1 MPQETNLNV
10 SPYFDDFDPKNNYYK
25 VLFKPG
31 YPVQAR
37 ELTTLQ
43 SILQNQTEQFGT
55 HIFREGAK
63 VIPGQTLYNTKYS
76 VVEIE
81 NSFTGIP
88 VSSYI
93 NALIGTT
100 IKGETSGVR
109 ARVET
114 VISSLESERGNAS
127 LYISYIS
134 SGLTNSAQSFSDG
147 ENLLTESGL
156 QTSNVIFIPN
166 ENFATTLSQDSTSI
180 ASAFTVQNGVYFLRG
195 TFVNVSTQTIILDQY
210 SNTPTYRIGFNIT
223 EEAITSDTDETLYDN
238 SQGFNNFTSPGADR
252 LKITA
257 NLTRKSIFDFDDKN
271 FVEIASVQEGL
282 LRNTPNDTQYNLIN
296 DTLAART
303 YEESGDY
310 YIKPFKLTCIE
321 SLNDEEGNNGI
332 FKKNQLTYDGGTP
345 SDDLAVYRISPGKAY
360 VRGYRVDTTAPTF
373 LDVNKSRDK
382 KELKNQGINY
392 VTGPAI
398 SLNNVSGSP
407 VIGIGN
413 TYVLSL
419 RSSRIQNKNV
429 ASGNEIGVARVYD
442 FALESGS
449 YNTTNPASNEWD
461 ISLYDIQTY
470 TNVILNQPVTL
481 SASTYVKGRSSGAS
495 GFVKTGVTNQTEI
508 QLQSVK
514 GSFIVGEN
522 FSFNGSENGRVST
535 AVTTFGIED
544 IQSIYGFVG
553 TAGTFN
559 ADTAQTKKITVGEA
573 TISLR
578 DGASNTSVVT
588 IPNLTF
594 SKVIKKGNLVSFF
607 DSNNFILETAA
618 IKGITTT
625 STSSGQ
631 KVFAIENNPGNN
643 DVYVNGIKLSSTE
656 YVSLGA
662 TSIQLNVETNIND
675 EVEINAFVSGIR
687 NAQEVIA
694 YQGQTVIPF
703 STTTT
708 LTTADLNNTQIYIN
722 GIKIDDSLFNIFT
735 GTGVIHLNTPPT
747 QGSFVAIREYAVGS
761 KIGLT
766 TATTSIATTSFTAA
780 YTPGKEEVYVNGV
793 KLLKNTEYTATS
805 GAVVNLTNATNPGDI
820 VEIVQQNS
828 VIGTATTITAVG
840 LQTAYTVPS
849 YTSGFVDVFYNG
861 VLLRATEFT
870 ENTATEIYIPV
881 PAVANDKV
889 EIISYPSASFVSSSS
904 TITVSESQDD
914 FIPNASNKDYEIFVD
929 GVKYNK
935 NDFSEISGNSSFLLN
950 YSLFVNDLVEVIRYQ
965 NNTYYSSSKFTAVEG
980 QQTFTVS
987 YTPGFLDVYVNGIK
1001 LDFSNYDAL
1010 NGTSVV
1016 FGVGLSAGDIVEF
1029 LSYTITAFSTQD
1041 SALAYDASFGKVKS
1055 VGTNNG
1061 FTILTIEPTTSVAGV
1076 NNGNLPKK
1084 TINVSDLQLLGTK
1097 LPESSDN
1104 TLYTPFSR
1112 RNVSDINLASSNLTI
1127 RKQYDV
1133 VVTANSTNT
1142 VIAEANETFLPFDEE
1157 RYVLTFSDGTVQSLR
1172 SDMFT
1177 FGAGSTRLTINGINK
1192 SGNARLIATLRKIN
1206 VVSKAKENQR
1216 SNSLIVIYSANSSSG
1231 IGTTTLNDGLTPG
1244 NYPYGTRVQDEEI
1257 SLNVPDI
1264 IKLHGVFES
1273 YGTDNPSAPRLSLE
1287 SLTGPNA
1294 TTIDLILGETVRG
1307 ARSGARAIHVERTT
1321 DTTLEIVYLNQKSF
1335 IVGENL
1341 TFEESGIEARVSSIT
1356 SNGRDIT
1363 SSYILDNGQRDT
1375 FYDYGRIR
1383 RISEKD
1389 SPKKKIKIYFQ
1400 RGFYSPN
1407 DTGDITTVNS
1417 YTSFNF
1423 SKDIPYYNE
1432 LRNTDIID
1440 IRPRVAT
1447 YTILSDAK
1455 SPFEFSGRSFAQ
1467 SGNSAKNIL
1476 ASDEQILLDFKF
1488 FLPRIDKVFLDK
1500 NGIFKLVE
1508 GVSSENPN
1516 PPTSIDDAIE
1526 IAQIFLPPYLY
1537 NTQNASVSQQSYKR
1551 YTMADISRLETRIN
1565 SLEKFTTLSLLETD
1579 TANLSVPDKNG
1590 VNQFKSGFLVDN
1602 YKNSSNQD
1610 VRNGVKNSIN
1620 PNVGEL
1626 RPSHYTSAIDLI
1638 LGSNSIIGIGQSSN
1652 PLADLNYVTD
1662 LQGSNIKKT
1671 GDVISLNYSSVE
1683 WLSQPFATRTEQI
1696 SPYLVNFWAG
1706 TLDLTP
1712 DSDIWVDSVRLDPEN
1727 LNVAGNFTSTI
1738 DKIAKLEN
1746 YDSQIGFIPTIWE
1759 SWNIIWTGNRN
1770 LLSGKSETRS
1780 TYTQFF
1786 NNNGTSSNNGD
1797 LRWIGLEKSS
1807 DGVTVESITS
1817 DTDKTHS
1824 QTIDTQEFETL
1835 TIGDRSV
1842 ASEITPFIRS
1852 RNIEFVS
1859 KRLQPYSRMYA
1870 FFDGVDVNNF
1880 VVPKLIEIKMDSG
1893 VFTVGETVSGFFP
1906 GIDYDDVISGVN
1918 PKIAFRVSA
1927 SNHKSGP
1934 YNIPTEIY
1942 KFNPYNSD
1950 LSIPSKYSSTSTVL
1964 NVDTFSLANEPQ
1976 GEYFGFISVGMKL
1989 YGQTSG
1995 AQATVQNVRIV
2006 TDSTGTVIGSFYVP
2020 DPNISINPK
2029 FTTGEKVF
2037 KLTNSSVNSSSTDV
2051 LNSVSEDKY
2060 LSVGTIETVEDDTAS
2075 IKSPKKISKFTFKDS
2090 VVSSFGGK
2098 YIDPLAQTFT
2108 VDDETGVFLTGLDIY
2123 FEDKDDELPV
2133 TCQLKTVDF
2142 NQPSDVVL
2150 PFSEVTLDASSV
2162 VKTSDATTPTFF
2174 AFKSP
2179 VYLEGKR
2186 SYAIVLSTNSNNY
2199 KVWTSRLGEVDKK
2212 TSSSSQVLVSTQPI
2226 LGALFKSQNASNW
2239 QPTVTDDL
2247 TFKLYRAEFVNT
2259 GDISFFNPEL
2269 AEGNAQIPTLIQNPI
2284 TSNSRK
2290 IRIGIS
2296 SNLSDNNF
2304 ILGNSVIQ
2312 LSTGANGNYV
2322 GSVGKASGLSILN
2335 AGIGYAPLSGTETYS
2350 TVALRTL
2357 TGTGK
2362 DATANI
2368 TVNSGVVASVSLVSG
2383 GTGYSVGD
2391 VLTATFGTTKTGTNL
2406 KINVTSISGINQL
2419 ILDNVQGNFVA
2430 GFANTIYRYTGTTET
2445 SVGIPTTIVNSSGSE
2460 LFISSA
2466 IDIVSDGLHFK
2477 VNHKNHGMHSNTN
2490 YVTIKGV
2497 LPDVS
2502 PTTISV
2508 SYAKDYNGEIAIG
2521 AAAGFEIFENLPVS
2535 GANPGY
2541 ILVNE
2546 EIIKYE
2552 GVSNGQLSNVT
2563 RGIDNS
2569 LRKAITGGDVIYKYE
2584 YSGVSLRRINRTHR
2598 LSDSTIANSIGLNYY
2613 NIKLN
2618 TKDADY
2624 GLDRS
2629 SEQSVYVPL
2638 YFSNTTTA
2646 GGNVVKVTQNIPFE
2660 AITPNIQTFIPN
2672 LTSVNAQ
2679 IRTISG
2685 TSISGSET
2693 SFIDQGFES
2702 IILNRTNY
2710 LNSPRIIASKINEK
2724 NLLPTLPGNKSFTVS
2739 LNLATDNTRL
2749 SPIIDTTRVNMITT
2763 SNRINSVVTNYKTDP
2778 RVNSFFDDPS
2788 DCQYVTKIV
2797 SLKNPARAIKLFLSA
2812 HVNVES
2818 DIRAFYAIDNSENG
2832 DPVFIPFPGYQNL
2845 DVDGDVINFADNDG
2859 TSDKFIDKNYINQA
2873 ISTIDSYANYEFT
2886 ANNLPDFKYF
2896 RIKIILTCTNQAYV
2910 PKIKDMRALAL
2921 A

>member
-10 SPYFDDFDPKNNYYK
+10 SPYFDDFDPTKNYYK

-63 VIPGQTLYNTKYS
+63 VIPGQTLYNTQYS

-93 NALIGTT
+93 KSLVGTT

-109 ARVET
+109 ARVES
-114 VISSLESERGNAS
+114 VLLSAESDRENAS

-134 SGLTNSAQSFSDG
+134 SGSTNSAQSFSDG

-156 QTSNVIFIPN
+156 QTSNIIFIPN
-166 ENFATTLSQDSTSI
+166 ENFATTVSQNSTSV
-180 ASAFTVQNGVYFLRG
+180 ASSFTVQDGVYFLRG
-195 TFVNVSTQTIILDQY
+195 TFVNISTQTIILDQY
-210 SNTPTYRIGFNIT
+210 FNTPTYRIGFNII
-223 EEAITSDTDETLYDN
+223 EETITSDTDETLYDN
-238 SQGFNNFTSPGADR
+238 SQGFNNYTSPGADR

-257 NLTRKSIFDFDDKN
+257 ILTKKSILDFDDKN
-271 FVEIASVQEGL
+271 FVEIATVQNGL

-310 YIKPFKLTCIE
+310 YIKPFKLTCVE

-332 FKKNQLTYDGGTP
+332 FKKNQLTYNGGTP
-345 SDDLAVYRISPGKAY
+345 SDNLAVYKISPGKAY

-373 LDVNKSRDK
+373 LDVEKPRDR
-382 KELKNQGINY
+382 KELKEQGINY
-392 VTGPAI
+392 LTGPAI

-413 TYVLSL
+413 TYVVSL
-419 RSSRIQNKNV
+419 RDSRIANKNV
-429 ASGNEIGVARVYD
+429 FNGNEIGVARVYD

-470 TNVILNQPVTL
+470 TNVVLNQPVTL
-481 SASTYVKGRSSGAS
+481 SASTYVKGRSSGAT

-522 FSFNGSENGRVST
+522 FSFNGTENGRVST
-535 AVTTFGIED
+535 AVTTFGVED
-544 IQSIYGFVG
+544 VQSIYGFVG
-553 TAGTFN
+553 AAGTFN
-559 ADTAQTKKITVGEA
+559 ADTTQTKKLTIGEA

-578 DGASNTSVVT
+578 DAATNTSIVT

-594 SKVIKKGNLVSFF
+594 SKVIKKGNLISYF
-607 DSNNFILETAA
+607 DSNNFILETSAS
-618 IKGITTT
+618 KGIT
-625 STSSGQ
+625 SISSAAGET
-631 KVFAIENNPGNN
+631 VFAIENNPGYN
-643 DVYVNGIKLSSTE
+643 DVYVNGIKLASSE

-662 TSIQLNVETNIND
+662 TAIQLNVGTNFGD
-675 EVEINAFVSGIR
+675 EVEVNAFVSGIR
-687 NAQEVIA
+687 QSQEVVA

-703 STTTT
+703 STTTS
-708 LTTADLNNTQIYIN
+708 LTTTDKNNTQLYIN
-722 GIKIDDSLFNIFT
+722 GIKIDDSLFNIYT
-735 GTGVIHLNTPPT
+735 GTGIIHLNTPPT
-747 QGSFVAIREYAVGS
+747 VDAYVAIREYAIGS
-761 KIGLT
+761 KIGLST
-766 TATTSIATTSFTAA
+766 VTTSIATTSFTAA
-780 YTPGKEEVYVNGV
+780 YTPGREEVYVNGV

-805 GAVVNLTNATNPGDI
+805 GAVINLVNDTNPGDI
-820 VEIVQQNS
+820 VEIVQQS
-828 VIGTATTITAVG
+828 SITGTATTITAVG
-840 LQTAYTVPS
+840 LQTGYTVPS
-849 YTSGFVDVFYNG
+849 YNSGYVDVFYNG
-861 VLLRATEFT
+861 VLLRPTEFI
-870 ENTATEIYIPV
+870 ENTATEIYVPN
-881 PAVANDKV
+881 PAVAGDRV
-889 EIISYPSASFVSSSS
+889 EIISYPSASYVSSAS
-904 TITVSESQDD
+904 TITSSESQDD
-914 FIPNASNKDYEIFVD
+914 FIPNNSSKDYEIFVD

-935 NDFSEISGNSSFLLN
+935 NDFVQFAQNSSFLLN
-950 YSLFVNDLVEVIRYQ
+950 YKLFTNDLVEVILYGSG
-965 NNTYYSSSKFTAVEG
+965 NYFSGSKFTATKG

-1001 LDFSNYDAL
+1001 LDYSNYDAL
-1010 NGTSVV
+1010 SGTSVV

-1029 LSYTITAFSTQD
+1029 ISYSTSAFSIQAAAT
-1041 SALAYDASFGKVKS
+1041 AYDKSYAKVKS
-1055 VGTNNG
+1055 IGTNNG
-1061 FTILTIEPTTSVAGV
+1061 FTTLIVEGTTSVAGV
-1076 NNGNLPKK
+1076 NNGNLPKN
-1084 TINVSDLQLLGTK
+1084 TIKVSDLEVISTK
-1097 LPESSDN
+1097 LPESFDN
-1104 TLYTPFSR
+1104 TLYTPLSR
-1112 RNVSDINLASSNLTI
+1112 RNVSDINLSSSNLTI

-1133 VVTANSTNT
+1133 VVSANSTNT
-1142 VIAEANETFLPFDEE
+1142 VIAAANETFLPFDEE
-1157 RYVLTFSDGTVQSLR
+1157 RYILTFSDGTVQALR

-1177 FGAGSTRLTINGINK
+1177 FGAGSTRLTINGINE

-1216 SNSLIVIYSANSSSG
+1216 SSSLIVSYSANASSG
-1231 IGTTTLNDGLTPG
+1231 IGTTTLNDGLSHG

-1264 IKLHGVFES
+1264 IKLRGVFES

-1294 TTIDLILGETVRG
+1294 TTADLILGETVRG
-1307 ARSGARAIHVERTT
+1307 ALSGARATYVEKTT
-1321 DTTLEIVYLNQKSF
+1321 DTTVEIVYLNQKSF
-1335 IVGENL
+1335 TVGEIL
-1341 TFEESGIEARVSSIT
+1341 VFEESGIESRVSSVT
-1356 SNGRDIT
+1356 ANGKDIT

-1389 SPKKKIKIYFQ
+1389 SPKKKIKVYFQ
-1400 RGFYSPN
+1400 YGYYSSN
-1407 DTGDITTVNS
+1407 DDGDVTTVNS
-1417 YTSFNF
+1417 YNSFNF
-1423 SKDIPYYNE
+1423 NKDVPYYNE

-1440 IRPRVAT
+1440 IRPRVAS
-1447 YTILSDAK
+1447 YTVSSGAK

-1488 FLPRIDKVFLDK
+1488 YLPRIDKVFLNK
-1500 NGIFKLVE
+1500 NGIFKLVQ
-1508 GVSSENPN
+1508 GVSSETPN

-1526 IAQIFLPPYLY
+1526 VAQIFLPPYLY

-1590 VNQFKSGFLVDN
+1590 INQFKSGFLVDN
-1602 YKNSSNQD
+1602 FKNSSNQD

-1620 PNVGEL
+1620 PNVGEI

-1652 PLADLNYVTD
+1652 PYADLNYVTD
-1662 LQGSNIKKT
+1662 LQGSNVKKT
-1671 GDVISLNYSSVE
+1671 GDVISLDYTTTE

-1696 SPYLVNFWAG
+1696 SPYLVNFWEG

-1712 DSDIWVDSVRLDPEN
+1712 DSDIWVDSVKLDPEN

-1770 LLSGKSETRS
+1770 LLNDKSETRS

-1807 DGVTVESITS
+1807 DGVTIESITS
-1817 DTDKTHS
+1817 DTDKTYS

-1835 TIGDRSV
+1835 TVGDKSI

-1852 RNIEFVS
+1852 RNVEFVS

-1880 VVPKLIEIKMDSG
+1880 VVPKLVEITMDSG
-1893 VFTVGETVSGFFP
+1893 VFSVGETVSGFFP

-1918 PKIAFRVSA
+1918 PKIAFRVA
-1927 SNHKSGP
+1927 ISNHKFGP
-1934 YNIPTEIY
+1934 YNAPTETH

-1950 LSIPSKYSSTSTVL
+1950 LTVPAQYSSTSTLL
-1964 NVDTFSLANEPQ
+1964 NIDTYSLANKPQ
-1976 GEYFGFISVGMKL
+1976 GEYFGFIAVGMKL

-2006 TDSTGTVIGSFYVP
+2006 NDSTGTAIGSFYIP
-2020 DPNISINPK
+2020 DPNVAINPK

-2037 KLTNSSVNSSSTDV
+2037 KLTNSSVNSSSTRV

-2060 LSVGTIETVEDDTAS
+2060 LSVGTIEAVEDDIAS

-2098 YIDPLAQTFT
+2098 YIDPLAQTFI

-2123 FEDKDDELPV
+2123 FKDKDDELPV
-2133 TCQLKTVDF
+2133 TCQLRTVDF

-2162 VKTSDATTPTFF
+2162 VKTSDATTPTHF
-2174 AFKSP
+2174 AFNSP

-2186 SYAIVLSTNSNNY
+2186 NYAIVLSTNSNNY

-2212 TSSSSQVLVSTQPI
+2212 PSSSSQVLVSTQPI
-2226 LGALFKSQNASNW
+2226 LGALYKSQNASNW

-2247 TFKLYRAEFVNT
+2247 TFKLYRAEFAT
-2259 GDISFFNPEL
+2259 SGSISFFNPDL
-2269 AEGNAQIPTLIQNPI
+2269 AEGNAQIPILVQNPI
-2284 TSNSRK
+2284 TSNSRRIK
-2290 IRIGIS
+2290 IGIS
-2296 SNLSDNNF
+2296 SALSDNNF

-2312 LSTGANGNYV
+2312 LSTGAYGNYV

-2335 AGIGYAPLSGTETYS
+2335 GGLGYAPLEGNEIYS
-2350 TVALRTL
+2350 AVALKTL

-2368 TVNSGVVASVSLVSG
+2368 TVENGVVATIALVSG

-2391 VLTATFGTTKTGTNL
+2391 VLTATFGTTSTGTNL
-2406 KINVTSISGINQL
+2406 KINVTSVSDVNQL
-2419 ILDNVQGNFVA
+2419 VIDNVQGNFIA
-2430 GFANTIYRYTGTTET
+2430 GVANTIYKYTSAGVTTA
-2445 SVGIPTTIVNSSGSE
+2445 IINSSGSE
-2460 LFISSA
+2460 LYISDA
-2466 IDIVSDGLHFK
+2466 IDVVSDGLHFK

-2490 YVTIKGV
+2490 YVTLKGV

-2502 PTTISV
+2502 PTTITV
-2508 SYAKDYNGEIAIG
+2508 PYTKDYNGEIAIG
-2521 AAAGFEIFENLPVS
+2521 SVSGFEIFENLLVS

-2552 GVSNGQLSNVT
+2552 GVSNGQLITIT

-2569 LRKAITGGDVIYKYE
+2569 VRKAITSGDVIYKYE
-2584 YSGVSLRRINRTHR
+2584 YSGVSLRRINKTHR
-2598 LSDSTIANSIGLNYY
+2598 LSDSTVANSVGLNYY
-2613 NIKLN
+2613 YIKLN
-2618 TKDADY
+2618 TKDSDY
-2624 GLDRS
+2624 GVDRS
-2629 SEQSVYVPL
+2629 NEQSTYIPL
-2638 YFSNTTTA
+2638 YFNDTTTA
-2646 GGNVVKVTQNIPFE
+2646 GGNIAKATQNIPFE
-2660 AITPNIQTFIPN
+2660 AVTPNIQTFIPN

-2679 IRTISG
+2679 IRTVSG

-2693 SFIDQGFES
+2693 SFIDQGYES
-2702 IILNRTNY
+2702 VILNRTNY
-2710 LNSPRIIASKINEK
+2710 LNSPRIIASKVNEK
-2724 NLLPTLPGNKSFTVS
+2724 NLLPTLPGNKSLTMS
-2739 LNLATDNTRL
+2739 MNLATDNTRL
-2749 SPIIDTTRVNMITT
+2749 SPIIDTTRVNIITT
-2763 SNRINSVVTNYKTDP
+2763 SNRINSVFTDYKTDP
-2778 RVNSFFDDPS
+2778 RVNSFFEDPS

-2797 SLKNPARAIKLFLSA
+2797 RLKNPARSIKLFLSA
-2812 HVNVES
+2812 HINVDS

-2845 DVDGDVINFADNDG
+2845 DVDGDVINFANNDG
-2859 TSDKFIDKNYINQA
+2859 TSDKFIDKNYINQS

-2896 RIKIILTCTNQAYV
+2896 RIKIVLTSINQAYV